1 MTTDITAPAKIP
13 ATTPATTYV
22 ELQVTSHFSFLRGAS
37 APEEL
42 FAAAAL
48 LGHRALGL
56 CDRGSVAGMVRG
68 LLGQEATGVRLIA
81 GSRVDLRDGGSLLL
95 YPKDRAA
102 WSRLTRLLTLGK
114 SRGGKG
120 NCWLDWADLAAWGA
134 AASGGDVAGTGDAAS
149 GGDAAP
155 GGDGAGASKR
165 APASEAR
172 AGKGLVAI
180 LLADEAGEQTEQA
193 LEALRDLFGADA
205 YLALSFRRRPGDAAR
220 LRALDALGQRIGVR
234 RVACGDILYH
244 VPERRPLQDVLTAI
258 REKTTVDALGFKR
271 ERFMDRALKSPAEME
286 RRFALFPDAIQ
297 ATADIAA
304 ACRFDLGEIRYQYPY
319 EEVMAGRTAQEAL
332 AALTEEGAARMF
344 PDGVPPA
351 YRRQIDHELRL
362 IGELNYAPYFLTVNS
377 IVAESRRRGILCQ
390 GRGSAANSCVCFLLG
405 VTSIDP
411 IKHELL
417 FERFVSG
424 ERKEPPDID
433 VDFEHE
439 RREEIIQWIYE
450 TYGRHRSALTAVVTR
465 YRTRGAVAEV
475 GKALGLPRDL
485 TKMLT
490 GLVWGW
496 SVDGIPD
503 ERIAELN
510 LNAADH
516 RLRLTLDL
524 AQQLIG
530 TPRHLSQ
537 HPGGFV
543 LTQERL
549 DDLVPI
555 EPARMEDRQIIEWDK
570 DDIDVLKF
578 MKVDVL
584 GLGMLGCMNRAF
596 NLLREHKGV
605 DVGMADLQDDD
616 PDVYGMIQ
624 KADTL
629 GVFQIESRAQ
639 MSMLPRIKP
648 KCFYDLV
655 IEVAIVRPGPIQGDM
670 VHPYLR
676 RREGKEKPEYPKPEL
691 RAVLEKTLGVPLFQE
706 QAMKVAIVG
715 AGFTPAEADQLRR
728 AMATFKLTGGVSHFY
743 DKLVGGMT
751 QRGYPKDF
759 AERTFKQIEGFGSY
773 GFPESHAASF
783 AKIAYASCW
792 MKHHHPDVFCAAL
805 LNAQP
810 MGFYAPA
817 QIVRDARNH
826 GVEVRPVSINESHWD
841 CTLEESGAGGVA
853 GRLRAVRL
861 GLRQVR
867 SLANVHGAAIVGAR
881 GDLPYDCVEDVWRRA
896 SVPRAAIE
904 RIAEADGFACLAE
917 DRRQGLWKVKGL
929 GEAPLPLFAAA
940 DAREA
945 SFSPEGR
952 EPATALRP
960 MTEGREVVEDY
971 RTLQLSLRAHP
982 LSFLREALDKMGI
995 VRCAD
1000 LGGIRDGRNIE
1011 VAGVI
1016 LVRQRPGSA
1025 KGVLFVTIEDE
1036 TGIANGIL
1044 WPDRFDIYRRQVMSA
1059 SMIAMRGRMQ
1069 KEGEVI
1075 HIICDR
1081 IVDHDAMLRQVGRTG
1096 FAVAPGRGD
1105 GARSGGGPDSRDAAW
1120 RPEPR
1125 TLAPPPMG
1133 QAAEE
1138 PAPLRQPSRNFR

>member
-1 MTTDITAPAKIP
+1 MTAPRA
-13 ATTPATTYV
+13 TYV

-37 APEEL
+37 SPEEL
-42 FAAAAL
+42 FAAASL
-48 LGHRALGL
+48 LGHSALGL

-68 LLGQEATGVRLIA
+68 LSGQEATGVRMIA
-81 GSRVDLRDGGSLLL
+81 GSRVDLRDGRSLLL

-102 WSRLTRLLTLGK
+102 WSRMTRLLSLGK
-114 SRGGKG
+114 ARGGKG
-120 NCWLDWADLAAWGA
+120 QCWLDWPDLAAWA
-134 AASGGDVAGTGDAAS
+134 
-149 GGDAAP
+149 
-155 GGDGAGASKR
+155 
-165 APASEAR
+165 E
-172 AGKGLVAI
+172 GLVAI
-180 LLADEAGEQTEQA
+180 LVPGEADERTRLDLGE
-193 LEALRDLFGADA
+193 LREAFGQDA
-205 YLALSFRRRPGDAAR
+205 HLALSLRRRPGDFAR
-220 LRALDALGQRIGVR
+220 LRALDALARGVGVR
-234 RVACGDILYH
+234 SVACGDILYH
-244 VPERRPLQDVLTAI
+244 APERRPLQDVLTAI
-258 REKTTVDALGFKR
+258 REKTTIDALGFKR
-271 ERFMDRALKSPAEME
+271 ERFMDRALLSPVEME
-286 RRFALFPDAIQ
+286 RRFALFPDAIA

-304 ACRFDLGEIRYQYPY
+304 ACRFDLAEIKYQYPY

-351 YRRQIDHELRL
+351 YRKQIDHELRL
-362 IGELNYAPYFLTVNS
+362 IGQLGYAPYFLTVNS

-496 SVDGIPD
+496 SMDGIPE

-510 LNAADH
+510 LNADDH

-524 AQQLIG
+524 ARQLIG

-543 LTQERL
+543 LTEERL

-616 PDVYGMIQ
+616 PAVYGMIQ

-676 RREGKEKPEYPKPEL
+676 RREGKEKPEYPRPEL

-743 DKLVGGMT
+743 DKLVGGMVE
-751 QRGYPKDF
+751 RGYPKDF

-841 CTLEESGAGGVA
+841 CTLEASG
-853 GRLRAVRL
+853 GRYFAVRL
-861 GLRQVR
+861 GFRQVR

-896 SVPRAAIE
+896 GVPRAAIE
-904 RIAEADGFACLAE
+904 RIAEADGFACLSE
-917 DRRQGLWKVKGL
+917 DRRQGLWKVRGL

-940 DAREA
+940 DARDI
-945 SFSPEGR
+945 SFSPEGL
-952 EPATALRP
+952 EPVTALRP

-982 LSFLREALDKMGI
+982 LRFLRDELDAMGI

-1000 LGGIRDGRNIE
+1000 LPHIRDGRNIE

-1044 WPDRFDIYRRQVMSA
+1044 WPDRFDIYRRAVMSA
-1059 SMIAMRGRMQ
+1059 SMIALRGRLQ

-1081 IVDHDAMLRQVGRTG
+1081 VIDHDAMLRTVGRSDLSI
-1096 FAVAPGRGD
+1096 APGRGD
-1105 GARSGGGPDSRDAAW
+1105 GARNGGGPDSR
-1120 RPEPR
+1120 
-1125 TLAPPPMG
+1125 
-1133 QAAEE
+1133 E
-1138 PAPLRQPSRNFR
+1138 PALRVRSHDFH

>member
-1 MTTDITAPAKIP
+1 MNAALVPP
-13 ATTPATTYV
+13 TTYV

-37 APEEL
+37 SPEEL
-42 FAAAAL
+42 FGAAAL
-48 LGHRALGL
+48 QGHTALGL
-56 CDRGSVAGMVRG
+56 CDRGNVAGMVRG
-68 LLGQEATGVRLIA
+68 LSGQEATGVRLIA
-81 GSRVDLRDGGSLLL
+81 GARVDLRDGRALLL
-95 YPKDRAA
+95 YPKDRRA
-102 WSRLTRLLTLGK
+102 WSRLTRLLSLGK
-114 SRGGKG
+114 ARGGKG
-120 NCWLDWADLAAWGA
+120 QCWLDW
-134 AASGGDVAGTGDAAS
+134 SDVAAHA
-149 GGDAAP
+149 
-155 GGDGAGASKR
+155 
-165 APASEAR
+165 E
-172 AGKGLVAI
+172 GLVAI
-180 LLADEAGEQTEQA
+180 LLPDAPDERARLDLGE
-193 LEALRDLFGADA
+193 LRETFGSDG
-205 YLALSFRRRPGDAAR
+205 YLALSFRRRPGDFAR
-220 LRALDALGQRIGVR
+220 LGALDAIARAAGVR
-234 RVACGDILYH
+234 SVATGDILYH
-244 VPERRPLQDVLTAI
+244 APERRPLQDVMTAI
-258 REKTTVDALGFKR
+258 REKSVIDALGFRR

-286 RRFALFPDAIQ
+286 RRFALFPDAI
-297 ATADIAA
+297 AASADIAA
-304 ACRFDLGEIRYQYPY
+304 ACRFDLAEIKYQYPY

-332 AALTEEGAARMF
+332 AALAEEGAARMF
-344 PDGVPPA
+344 PGGVPPA
-351 YRRQIDHELRL
+351 YRKQIDHELRL
-362 IGELNYAPYFLTVNS
+362 IGELGYAPYFLTVNS

-496 SVDGIPD
+496 SVDGIPE

-510 LNAADH
+510 LNAGDY

-524 AQQLIG
+524 ARQLIG

-543 LTQERL
+543 LTEERL

-596 NLLREHKGV
+596 NLLREHKAV

-616 PDVYGMIQ
+616 PAVYGMIQ

-691 RAVLEKTLGVPLFQE
+691 RAVLDKTLGVPLFQE

-715 AGFTPAEADQLRR
+715 AGFTPVEADQLRR

-743 DKLVGGMT
+743 DKLVGGMVE
-751 QRGYPKDF
+751 RGYPKDF

-826 GVEVRPVSINESHWD
+826 GVEVRPVSINDSHWD
-841 CTLEESGAGGVA
+841 CTLERSD
-853 GRLRAVRL
+853 GRYLAVRL
-861 GLRQVR
+861 GFRQVR
-867 SLANVHGAAIVGAR
+867 SLANIHGAAIVGAR
-881 GDLPYDCVEDVWRRA
+881 GDVPYDCVEDVWRRA
-896 SVPRAAIE
+896 GVPRAAIE
-904 RIAEADGFACLAE
+904 RIAEADGFACLSE
-917 DRRQGLWKVKGL
+917 DRRQGLWNVRGL

-945 SFSPEGR
+945 NFSPEGL
-952 EPATALRP
+952 EPPTALRP

-982 LSFLREALDKMGI
+982 LSFLREELDAMGI

-1000 LGGIRDGRNIE
+1000 LGSIRDGRNIE

-1044 WPDRFDIYRRQVMSA
+1044 WPDRFDIYRRQVMAA
-1059 SMIAMRGRMQ
+1059 SMIAMRGRVQ
-1069 KEGEVI
+1069 KEGEII
-1075 HIICDR
+1075 HVICDR
-1081 IVDHDAMLRQVGRTG
+1081 ITDHDAMLRQVGRSNLPI
-1096 FAVAPGRGD
+1096 APGRGD
-1105 GARSGGGPDSRDAAW
+1105 GARNGSGPDSR
-1120 RPEPR
+1120 
-1125 TLAPPPMG
+1125 
-1133 QAAEE
+1133 E
-1138 PAPLRQPSRNFR
+1138 PALRVRSHDFH

>member
-1 MTTDITAPAKIP
+1 MAA
-13 ATTPATTYV
+13 AATTYV

-42 FAAAAL
+42 FAAAKL
-48 LGHRALGL
+48 LGHHTLGL
-56 CDRGSVAGMVRG
+56 ADWSTVAGVVRG
-68 LLGQEATGVRLIA
+68 WDGEKATGVRMIP
-81 GSRVDLRDGGSLLL
+81 GTRVETTDGRALLL
-95 YPKDRAA
+95 YPIDRAA
-102 WSRLTRLLTLGK
+102 WSRLTRLLTVGK
-114 SRGGKG
+114 ARGGKG
-120 NCWLDWADLAAWGA
+120 RCLLDWGNVVDHAEGLIAILLPDEADTETAVRLADLATCFG
-134 AASGGDVAGTGDAAS
+134 ASG
-149 GGDAAP
+149 
-155 GGDGAGASKR
+155 
-165 APASEAR
+165 
-172 AGKGLVAI
+172 
-180 LLADEAGEQTEQA
+180 
-193 LEALRDLFGADA
+193 
-205 YLALSFRRRPGDAAR
+205 YCALSLRRRPDDQAR
-220 LRALDALGQRIGVR
+220 LHALDALARAAGVR
-234 RVACGDILYH
+234 PVATGDVLYH
-244 VPERRPLQDVLTAI
+244 SSEARPLQDVVTAI
-258 REKTTVDALGFKR
+258 RERTTVDALGFRR
-271 ERFMDRALKSPAEME
+271 ERFMDRHLKSPAEME
-286 RRFALFPDAIQ
+286 RRFAAFPDAIQ

-304 ACRFDLGEIRYQYPY
+304 LCRFGLGQIRYQYPY
-319 EEVMAGRTAQEAL
+319 EQVMAGKTAQEAL
-332 AALTEEGAARMF
+332 SELTYQAAEAKW
-344 PDGVPPA
+344 PDGMPSA
-351 YRRQIDHELRL
+351 YADQVAHELKL
-362 IGELNYAPYFLTVNS
+362 IGELGYAPYFLTVRS
-377 IVAESRRRGILCQ
+377 IVVESRRRGILCQ

-405 VTSIDP
+405 ITSIDP
-411 IKHELL
+411 IQHELL

-450 TYGRHRSALTAVVTR
+450 TYGRTHSALTAVVTR

-496 SVDGIPD
+496 SMDGISD
-503 ERIAELN
+503 EAVESLN
-510 LNAADH
+510 LNSQDH
-516 RLRLTLDL
+516 RLQLTLRL
-524 AQQLIG
+524 ARQLIG
-530 TPRHLSQ
+530 APRHLSQ

-543 LTQERL
+543 LTQDRL

-570 DDIDVLKF
+570 DDIDRLNF

-596 NLLREHKGV
+596 NLLEEAKGIR
-605 DVGMADLQDDD
+605 VGMADLQDDD
-616 PDVYGMIQ
+616 PAVYEMIQ
-624 KADTL
+624 RADTL

-639 MSMLPRIKP
+639 MSMLPRMKP
-648 KCFYDLV
+648 KEFYDLV

-676 RREGKEKPEYPKPEL
+676 RREGKEKPQYPRPEL

-743 DKLVGGMT
+743 DKLVEGMVS
-751 QRGYPKDF
+751 RGYPRDF

-817 QIVRDARNH
+817 QIVRDARDH
-826 GVEVRPVSINESHWD
+826 GVEVRPVSINHSHWD
-841 CTLEESGAGGVA
+841 CTLEPGK
-853 GRLRAVRL
+853 GRYLAVRL
-861 GLRQVR
+861 GFRQVR
-867 SLANVHGAAIVGAR
+867 GLANVHGAAIAAVR
-881 GDLPYDCVEDVWRRA
+881 GDTAYESVEEVWRRA
-896 SVPRAAIE
+896 GVPRAAIE
-904 RIAEADGFACLAE
+904 RLAEADAFHAIAH

-940 DAREA
+940 DARA
-945 SFSPEGR
+945 GGFSPEGH
-952 EPATALRP
+952 EPLVTLQQLSD
-960 MTEGREVVEDY
+960 GREVVEDY
-971 RTLQLSLRAHP
+971 RSLQLSLRAHP
-982 LSFLREALDKMGI
+982 LQFLRQTLAREGV

-1000 LGGIRDGRNIE
+1000 LTGIRDGRHVE

-1025 KGVLFVTIEDE
+1025 RGVLFITIEDE
-1036 TGIANGIL
+1036 TGVANGIL
-1044 WPDRFDIYRRQVMSA
+1044 WPDRFEAQRRTVMSA
-1059 SMIAMRGRMQ
+1059 SMVSLRGRLQ
-1069 KEGEVI
+1069 KEGQVI
-1075 HIICDR
+1075 HVIIDHVVDR
-1081 IVDHDAMLRQVGRTG
+1081 DALLRSVGRMDLPIA
-1096 FAVAPGRGD
+1096 FGRGD
-1105 GARSGGGPDSRDAAW
+1105 GATHAGAPDRGDPGWKPRDLYY
-1120 RPEPR
+1120 PVS
-1125 TLAPPPMG
+1125 
-1133 QAAEE
+1133 AAEKE
-1138 PAPLRQPSRNFR
+1138 GELIKVRSHDFH

>member
-1 MTTDITAPAKIP
+1 MA
-13 ATTPATTYV
+13 TYV

-37 APEEL
+37 SPEEL
-42 FAAAAL
+42 FAAAAT
-48 LGHRALGL
+48 LGHGALGL
-56 CDRGSVAGMVRG
+56 ADRGSVAGVVRG
-68 LLGQEATGVRLIA
+68 WDGQKTTGVRMIA
-81 GSRVDLRDGGSLLL
+81 GSRVDLTDGKALLL
-95 YPKDRAA
+95 YPTDRAA
-102 WSRLTRLLTLGK
+102 WSRLTRLLSIGK
-114 SRGGKG
+114 ARGGKG
-120 NCWLDWADLAAWGA
+120 CCLLDWSDVVAHAEGLIAILLPDAPDARTADDLAA
-134 AASGGDVAGTGDAAS
+134 
-149 GGDAAP
+149 
-155 GGDGAGASKR
+155 
-165 APASEAR
+165 
-172 AGKGLVAI
+172 
-180 LLADEAGEQTEQA
+180 
-193 LEALRDLFGADA
+193 LRSVFGRRC
-205 YLALSFRRRPGDAAR
+205 YLALSLRRRPEDMAR
-220 LRALDALGQRIGVR
+220 LHALDAQARTAGVR
-234 RVACGDILYH
+234 SVATGDVLYH
-244 VPERRPLQDVLTAI
+244 AAERRPLQDVVTAI
-258 REKTTVDALGFKR
+258 REKRTIDALGFRR
-271 ERFMDRALKSPAEME
+271 ERFLDRNLKSPQEME
-286 RRFALFPDAIQ
+286 RRFAAFPDAIR
-297 ATADIAA
+297 ASADIADQ
-304 ACRFDLGEIRYQYPY
+304 CRFDLGEIQYQYPY

-344 PDGVPPA
+344 PQGLPDA
-351 YRRQIDHELRL
+351 YRSQIDHELRL
-362 IGELNYAPYFLTVNS
+362 IAELGYAPYFLTVHA

-390 GRGSAANSCVCFLLG
+390 GRGSAANSCVCYMLG

-411 IKHELL
+411 IQHELL

-450 TYGRHRSALTAVVTR
+450 TYGRQRSALTAVVTR
-465 YRTRGAVAEV
+465 YRTRGAVREV
-475 GKALGLPRDL
+475 GKALGLPEDL

-496 SVDGIPD
+496 SMEGISR
-503 ERIAELN
+503 EQIESLN
-510 LNAADH
+510 LNGQDH

-524 AQQLIG
+524 ARQLIG

-555 EPARMEDRQIIEWDK
+555 EPARMADRQIIEWDK
-570 DDIDVLKF
+570 DDIDALKF

-596 NLLREHKGV
+596 NLLEQEKGIK
-605 DVGMADLQDDD
+605 VGMADLQDDD
-616 PDVYGMIQ
+616 PDVYAMIQ

-639 MSMLPRIKP
+639 MSMLPRMKP
-648 KCFYDLV
+648 KRFYDLV

-676 RREGKEKPEYPKPEL
+676 RREGKEKPEYPRPEL

-715 AGFTPAEADQLRR
+715 AGFTPVEADQLRR

-743 DKLVGGMT
+743 DKLVNGMIA
-751 QRGYPKDF
+751 RGYPKDF

-817 QIVRDARNH
+817 QVVRDAREH
-826 GVEVRPVSINESHWD
+826 GVEVRPVSINHSHWD
-841 CTLEESGAGGVA
+841 CTLEPTR
-853 GRLRAVRL
+853 GRTLAVRL
-861 GLRQVR
+861 GFRQVR
-867 SLANVHGAAIVGAR
+867 GLANVHGAAIVGAR
-881 GDLPYDCVEDVWRRA
+881 GPSPYEDIEDVWRRA
-896 SVPRAAIE
+896 GVPRAAIE
-904 RIAEADGFACLAE
+904 RLAQADAFRGLAQ
-917 DRRQGLWKVKGL
+917 DRRQGLWTVKGL

-940 DAREA
+940 DAREE
-945 SFSPEGR
+945 SFSAEGR
-952 EPATALRP
+952 EPDVSLRP
-960 MTEGREVVEDY
+960 LTPGREVVEDY
-971 RTLQLSLRAHP
+971 RALQLSLRGHP
-982 LSFLREALDKMGI
+982 VSFLRAELDAMRI
-995 VRCAD
+995 VRCGD
-1000 LGGIRDGRNIE
+1000 LQSIANGRNIE

-1025 KGVLFVTIEDE
+1025 KGVLFITIEDE
-1036 TGIANGIL
+1036 TGIANAIL
-1044 WPDRFDIYRRQVMSA
+1044 WPDRFEIYRRQVMSS
-1059 SMIAMRGRMQ
+1059 SMIAIRGRLQ

-1075 HIICDR
+1075 HVIADR
-1081 IVDHDAMLRQVGRTG
+1081 ILNQDDMLRSIGRTA
-1096 FAVAPGRGD
+1096 FTVAPGRGD
-1105 GARSGGGPDSRDAAW
+1105 GATSGGGPDPRDPAFP
-1120 RPEPR
+1120 RGR
-1125 TLAPPPMG
+1125 TLASPPYG
-1133 QAAEE
+1133 TAADQADIV
-1138 PAPLRQPSRNFR
+1138 PIRSHDFH

>member
-1 MTTDITAPAKIP
+1 MA
-13 ATTPATTYV
+13 TYV

-37 APEEL
+37 SPEAL
-42 FAAAAL
+42 FAAAGL
-48 LGHRALGL
+48 LGHQALGL
-56 CDRGSVAGMVRG
+56 ADWGSVAGVVRG
-68 LLGQEATGVRLIA
+68 WDGQKATGVRMIPGA
-81 GSRVDLRDGGSLLL
+81 RVACTDGRTLLL
-95 YPKDRAA
+95 YPTDRAA
-102 WSRLTRLLTLGK
+102 WSRLTRLLTIGK
-114 SRGGKG
+114 ARGGKG
-120 NCWLDWADLAAWGA
+120 RCILDWCDVVAWSGGLIAILVPDLA
-134 AASGGDVAGTGDAAS
+134 GDLTVS
-149 GGDAAP
+149 HL
-155 GGDGAGASKR
+155 
-165 APASEAR
+165 SELR
-172 AGKGLVAI
+172 
-180 LLADEAGEQTEQA
+180 EAFGE
-193 LEALRDLFGADA
+193 RSH
-205 YLALSFRRRPGDAAR
+205 LALSLRRRPDDAAR
-220 LRALDALGQRIGVR
+220 LHALDAQARAAGVR
-234 RVACGDILYH
+234 SVATGDVLYH
-244 VPERRPLQDVLTAI
+244 AADRRPLQDVMSAV
-258 REKTTVDALGFKR
+258 REKTTVDALGFRR
-271 ERFMDRALKSPAEME
+271 ERFMDRHLKSPEEME
-286 RRFALFPDAIQ
+286 RRFAAFPDAIE
-297 ATADIAA
+297 ASADIAA
-304 ACRFDLGEIRYQYPY
+304 QCRFDLGEIQYQYPY
-319 EEVMAGRTAQEAL
+319 EQVLAGRTAQEAL
-332 AALTEEGAARMF
+332 AELTAQGAARIF
-344 PDGVPPA
+344 SDGLPRA
-351 YRRQIDHELRL
+351 YRDQIDHELRL
-362 IGELNYAPYFLTVNS
+362 IDQLGYAPYFLTVNA

-390 GRGSAANSCVCFLLG
+390 GRGSAANSCVCYMLG
-405 VTSIDP
+405 ITSIDP
-411 IKHELL
+411 VKHELL

-450 TYGRHRSALTAVVTR
+450 TYGHQHSALTAVVTR

-496 SVDGIPD
+496 SMDGIAD
-503 ERIAELN
+503 EQVASLN
-510 LNAADH
+510 LNADDH

-524 AQQLIG
+524 ARQLIG

-543 LTQERL
+543 LTQDRL

-555 EPARMEDRQIIEWDK
+555 EPARMQDRQIIEWDK
-570 DDIDVLKF
+570 DDIDALKF

-596 NLLREHKGV
+596 NLLEEMKGIRI
-605 DVGMADLQDDD
+605 GMADLQDDD
-616 PDVYGMIQ
+616 PAVYAMIQ

-648 KCFYDLV
+648 AKFYDLV

-743 DKLVGGMT
+743 DKLVGGMVE
-751 QRGYPKDF
+751 RGYPRDF

-792 MKHHHPDVFCAAL
+792 VKHHHPDVFCAAL

-826 GVEVRPVSINESHWD
+826 GVEVRPASINESHWD
-841 CTLEESGAGGVA
+841 CTLEPTSG
-853 GRLRAVRL
+853 RYMAVRL
-861 GLRQVR
+861 GFRQVR
-867 SLANVHGAAIVGAR
+867 GLANVHGAVIAAAR
-881 GDLPYDCVEDVWRRA
+881 GPAAYESVEEVWRRA
-896 SVPRAAIE
+896 GVPRVAIE
-904 RIAEADGFACLAE
+904 RLAEADAFHCIAM

-940 DAREA
+940 DERETR
-945 SFSPEGR
+945 FSPEGL
-952 EPATALRP
+952 EPSVSLRP
-960 MTEGREVVEDY
+960 MTDGREVVEDY
-971 RTLQLSLRAHP
+971 RSISLSLRAHP
-982 LSFLREALDKMGI
+982 LSFLRSELDAMRI

-1000 LGGIRDGRNIE
+1000 LASIRDGRNVE

-1044 WPDRFDIYRRQVMSA
+1044 WPDRFETYRRQVMSA
-1059 SMIAMRGRMQ
+1059 SMIAMRGRLQ

-1081 IVDHDAMLRQVGRTG
+1081 ITDHDAMLRSIGRTD
-1096 FAVAPGRGD
+1096 FTVMPGRGD
-1105 GARSGGGPDSRDAAW
+1105 GASGGGPDPRNPSF
-1120 RPEPR
+1120 PKGR
-1125 TLAPPPMG
+1125 TLASPPLG
-1133 QAAEE
+1133 TAAEQE
-1138 PAPLRQPSRNFR
+1138 EVLRIRSHDFH

>member
-1 MTTDITAPAKIP
+1 MAS
-13 ATTPATTYV
+13 YV

-37 APEEL
+37 SPEEL

-48 LGHRALGL
+48 LGHQTLGL
-56 CDRGSVAGMVRG
+56 ADRGSVAGVVRG
-68 LLGQEATGVRLIA
+68 WDGQKATQVRMIPGA
-81 GSRVDLRDGGSLLL
+81 RVDLVDGRSLLL
-95 YPKDRAA
+95 YPTDRAA
-102 WSRLTRLLTLGK
+102 WSRLTRLLTIGK
-114 SRGGKG
+114 ARGGKG
-120 NCWLDWADLAAWGA
+120 FCILEW
-134 AASGGDVAGTGDAAS
+134 SDVAAHA
-149 GGDAAP
+149 
-155 GGDGAGASKR
+155 
-165 APASEAR
+165 E
-172 AGKGLVAI
+172 GLVAI
-180 LLADEAGEQTEQA
+180 LVPDMPDATTEDW
-193 LEALRDLFGADA
+193 LSELRALFGTRG
-205 YLALSFRRRPGDAAR
+205 YCALSLRRRPDDVAR
-220 LRALDALGQRIGVR
+220 LHALDAMARLAGVR
-234 RVACGDILYH
+234 SVATGDVLYH
-244 VPERRPLQDVLTAI
+244 AAERRPLQDVMSAI
-258 REKTTVDALGFKR
+258 REKTTIDALGFRR
-271 ERFMDRALKSPAEME
+271 ERFMDRNLKSPEEME
-286 RRFALFPDAIQ
+286 RRFRDFPDAIQ
-297 ATADIAA
+297 ASGDIAA
-304 ACRFDLGEIRYQYPY
+304 TCRFDLGEIQYQYPY
-319 EEVMAGRTAQEAL
+319 EQVMEGRTAQQAL
-332 AALTEEGAARMF
+332 AALTEDAAAAKF
-344 PDGVPPA
+344 PDGVPDR
-351 YRRQIDHELRL
+351 YRQQIDHELRL
-362 IGELNYAPYFLTVNS
+362 IDQLGYAPYFLTVNA
-377 IVAESRRRGILCQ
+377 IVAESVRRGILCQ
-390 GRGSAANSCVCFLLG
+390 GRGSAANSCVCYLLG
-405 VTSIDP
+405 ITSIDP
-411 IKHELL
+411 IQHELL

-424 ERKEPPDID
+424 ERREPPDID

-439 RREEIIQWIYE
+439 RREEIIQWIYN
-450 TYGRHRSALTAVVTR
+450 TYGRDRSALTAVVTR

-496 SVDGIPD
+496 SMDGIPQ
-503 ERIAELN
+503 EQIESLN
-510 LNAADH
+510 LNAEDH
-516 RLRLTLDL
+516 RLKLTLDL
-524 AQQLIG
+524 ARQLIG

-543 LTQERL
+543 LTQDRL

-570 DDIDVLKF
+570 DDIDALKF

-596 NLLREHKGV
+596 NLLEQEKGIKV
-605 DVGMADLQDDD
+605 TMADLQDDD
-616 PDVYGMIQ
+616 PDVYKMIQ

-639 MSMLPRIKP
+639 MSMLPRMKP
-648 KCFYDLV
+648 REFYDLV

-676 RREGKEKPEYPKPEL
+676 RREGKEKPEYPRPEL

-715 AGFTPAEADQLRR
+715 AGFTAVEADQLRR

-743 DKLVGGMT
+743 DKLVGGMIA
-751 QRGYPKDF
+751 RGYPKDF

-817 QIVRDARNH
+817 QIVRDTRNH
-826 GVEVRPVSINESHWD
+826 GVEVRPVSVNDSHWD
-841 CTLEESGAGGVA
+841 CTLEPTSG
-853 GRLRAVRL
+853 RYRAVRL
-861 GLRQVR
+861 GFRQVR
-867 SLANVHGAAIVGAR
+867 GLANVHGAAIVAAR
-881 GDLPYDCVEDVWRRA
+881 GPHRYDSVEEVWRRA
-896 SVPRAAIE
+896 GTPRAAIE
-904 RIAEADGFACLAE
+904 RLAEADAFHCISE

-940 DAREA
+940 DEREQG
-945 SFSPEGR
+945 FSPEGL
-952 EPATALRP
+952 EPQVVLKP
-960 MTEGREVVEDY
+960 MTAGRDVVEDY
-971 RTLQLSLRAHP
+971 RSLQLSLRGHP
-982 LSFLREALDKMGI
+982 LQFLRRELDAMRI

-1000 LGGIRDGRNIE
+1000 LAAIRDGRNVE

-1036 TGIANGIL
+1036 TGVAQGIL
-1044 WPDRFDIYRRQVMSA
+1044 WPDRFEIYRRQVMAA
-1059 SMIAMRGRMQ
+1059 SMIAMRGRLQ

-1081 IVDHDAMLRQVGRTG
+1081 ITDHDAMLRSIGRMD
-1096 FAVAPGRGD
+1096 FSVAPGRGD
-1105 GARSGGGPDSRDAAW
+1105 GASHGGGPDPRDPSFP
-1120 RPEPR
+1120 RGR
-1125 TLAPPPMG
+1125 TLASPPFG
-1133 QAAEE
+1133 TLAEQE
-1138 PAPLRQPSRNFR
+1138 EIVPIRSHDFH